1 MEALISITSFLGD
14 LDKYW
19 EDPAW
24 IFAALV
30 GGLGI
35 LGLLALVMLYPIS
48 RDTDTNP
55 NP

>member
-1 MEALISITSFLGD
+1 MEVLLGITSFLGK

-35 LGLLALVMLYPIS
+35 LGLIALLTLYPIS
-48 RDTDTNP
+48 QDTDTNP